1 MGVGKVGIQG
11 GEGVGRWGVRGCGGR
26 GGKGG
31 GGGGVGVVGVSSDLN
46 GERREK
52 KKITAGTCYSFIYLD
67 KLKIKI

>member
-31 GGGGVGVVGVSSDLN
+31 GGVVGVSSDLN